1 MITRK
6 KITLILT
13 ELLCPCFLF
22 FNINF
27 RVVTVGIKALAW
39 VQELNW
45 NLISIKLV
53 QVVHIRQDEMAD
65 CSSAWERG
73 QDPELEHKEIERER
87 EREREDSLEDSAS
100 HIPATPHLRE
110 VPPPTTVVLATTPA
124 PYSDPVFIAHIV
136 RAVIETMPQV
146 PVPAP
151 LVAPTT

>member
-1 MITRK
+1 
-6 KITLILT
+6 
-13 ELLCPCFLF
+13 LF

-27 RVVTVGIKALAW
+27 RVVTVGIKVLAW

-45 NLISIKLV
+45 NLISIKFV

-65 CSSAWERG
+65 RSSAWERG
-73 QDPELEHKEIERER
+73 QDPELEQR

>member
-1 MITRK
+1 MRKSWMIGRVGNLIIENYRRRVDNLVPKSTKETLPDFWLITRK

-87 EREREDSLEDSAS
+87 ERERILWR
-100 HIPATPHLRE
+100 IRPLTYLQHL
-110 VPPPTTVVLATTPA
+110 
-124 PYSDPVFIAHIV
+124 I
-136 RAVIETMPQV
+136 
-146 PVPAP
+146 
-151 LVAPTT
+151 